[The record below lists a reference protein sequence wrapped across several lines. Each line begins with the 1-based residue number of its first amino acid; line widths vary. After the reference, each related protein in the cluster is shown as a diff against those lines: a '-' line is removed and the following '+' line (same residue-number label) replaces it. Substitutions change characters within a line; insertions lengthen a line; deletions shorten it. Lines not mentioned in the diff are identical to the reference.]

1 MSNMLRKF
9 RKEKP
14 NYKELYETEL
24 NNRKKYEKRY
34 REKCSDYIALQKEK
48 GIDEL
53 RKKLME
59 ISDELDN
66 AKVEI
71 SFLKEDRSKLYLQ
84 LEDTRNELEIERNKN
99 KNGE

>member
-9 RKEKP
+9 RKEKQ
-14 NYKELYETEL
+14 NYKELYEIEL

-34 REKCSDYIALQKEK
+34 REKCREYIDLQKDK
-48 GIDEL
+48 GIGEL